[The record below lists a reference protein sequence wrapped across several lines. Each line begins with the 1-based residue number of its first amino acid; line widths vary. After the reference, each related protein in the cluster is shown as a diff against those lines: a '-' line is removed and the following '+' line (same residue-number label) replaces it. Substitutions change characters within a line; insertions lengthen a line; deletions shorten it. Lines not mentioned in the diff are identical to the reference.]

1 MKKLVNNSKRVD
13 LGKQIFKKRKEKY
26 EKSIQKVLKINMIR
40 QKKSIKIKKERK
52 VKLFF
57 EL

>member
-13 LGKQIFKKRKEKY
+13 LVKQIFKKRKEKY